1 MNSAVSALVPVTLFI
16 VMLALGAGLPT
27 DAWRDW
33 HRHRHLILRVE
44 LVTCVVV
51 PLVGWLLLC
60 SRFAQGLS
68 IESRHAIALMA
79 ACPSA
84 PLIVRKAGKQG
95 GDSGLA
101 AQLQVIAALVAI
113 VTVPLLAQ
121 LGEAWFRVDGWT
133 ILPRD
138 VALQVG
144 QTQLLPLLL
153 GVTLKSRAPQLVAR
167 LHTHLNRLANL
178 LLVLLVVAILIK
190 TSPLLLAFSAAN
202 IRALLLMALLV
213 CISLGLG
220 FAIAG
225 TEPGQRTTVG
235 LVTSMRN
242 PGLALLLTG
251 SHAPELGQV
260 RLGILMY
267 VLITVLLSIPVMRRR
282 QRPPGMTPK

>member
-33 HRHRHLILRVE
+33 HRHRNLILRVE

-60 SRFAQGLS
+60 SRFAQGMS

-95 GDSGLA
+95 GHAGLA

-121 LGEAWFRVDGWT
+121 LGETLFSVDGWT
-133 ILPRD
+133 VLPRD

-153 GVTLKSRAPQLVAR
+153 GVTLRNRAPQLVAC
-167 LHTHLNRLANL
+167 LHPHLNRLANL
-178 LLVLLVVAILIK
+178 LLVLLLIAILIK
-190 TSPLLLAFSAAN
+190 TSPLLLAFASAN
-202 IRALLLMALLV
+202 TRGLMLMALLV
-213 CISLGLG
+213 IISLGLG

-225 TEPGQRTTVG
+225 PGPEQRTTVA

-251 SHAPELGQV
+251 SHAPELAQV
-260 RLGILMY
+260 RLGILIY
-267 VLITVLLSIPVMRRR
+267 VLITVLLSFPVLRRR
-282 QRPPGMTPK
+282 QGLPA